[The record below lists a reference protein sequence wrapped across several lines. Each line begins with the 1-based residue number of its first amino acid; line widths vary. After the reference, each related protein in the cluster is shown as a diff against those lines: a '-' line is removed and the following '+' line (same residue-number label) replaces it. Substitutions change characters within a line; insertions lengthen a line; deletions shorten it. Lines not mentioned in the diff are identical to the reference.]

1 MNASQVLPQL
11 FVGPCPS
18 GIHDI
23 EQLKSD
29 YGITAILSM
38 QTDGDLDRL
47 GLDWSGIETGCR
59 NSAVA
64 ARRIPV
70 KAFHGHDGLV
80 KLSQCVAAIDE
91 LVREGRA
98 VYVHC
103 NLGEVRSP
111 AAVVAYLVWRQGWP
125 LREAV
130 EHLQRCH
137 SCSPDIGA
145 ILLVG
150 SCRVAA

>member
-1 MNASQVLPQL
+1 MKASQILPQL
-11 FVGPCPS
+11 FVGPCPNS
-18 GIHDI
+18 IDDI
-23 EQLKSD
+23 EQLQRD
-29 YGITAILSM
+29 YGINAILSL
-38 QTDGDLDRL
+38 QTDGDLDRVH
-47 GLDWSGIETGCR
+47 LDWSRIENGCR
-59 NSAVA
+59 NRAIA
-64 ARRIPV
+64 IQRLPV
-70 KAFHGHDGLV
+70 EAFHGHDGLV
-80 KLSQCVAAIDE
+80 ALSRCVTAIDE
-91 LVREGRA
+91 LLRKGRT

-111 AAVVAYLVWRQGWP
+111 AAVVAYLVWRQGWA
-125 LREAV
+125 LRDAF